1 MKAGTPVGA
10 SLLANVFLRVPKEI
24 SRASSLL
31 QVVMLGI
38 LPGMTIADYQTG
50 LNAYVDGDFERAL
63 AEWKAE
69 VNQPGEPANL
79 AIYRETLYAIGMLY
93 WQGEGVAQDYTV
105 AAVWMKQA
113 ADINHPGAQNKLGY
127 LYSTG
132 QGVPQNFAQARRYF
146 EMAAAQGDPDASHNL
161 DQMFRQGLFAEAIS
175 EEQAAAKENI
185 APEEPLAR
193 PVDPAPLAAEEPPS
207 RAEPGE
213 VIAARA
219 QRSNG
224 FEGADWIRA
233 QNPEHYTLQVI
244 ALRAPDRL
252 MEFVAEHPD
261 WAPYAIYLPP
271 GNERPLSV
279 LVQGVYPDV
288 EAARAA
294 AQSFPPGLQ
303 KPDQIWIRKF
313 GMVQELLE

>member
-1 MKAGTPVGA
+1 
-10 SLLANVFLRVPKEI
+10 LLLCTAAN
-24 SRASSLL
+24 
-31 QVVMLGI
+31 
-38 LPGMTIADYQTG
+38 ADYDTG
-50 LNAYVDGDFERAL
+50 LNAYIDGDFERAM

-69 VNQPGEPANL
+69 VNRPGEPENL

-93 WQGEGVAQDYTV
+93 WQGEGVAQDHTV

-132 QGVPQNFAQARRYF
+132 QGVPQNFEQARRYF
-146 EMAAAQGDPDASHNL
+146 ELAARQGDPDASHNL
-161 DQMFRQGLFAEAIS
+161 DQMFRQGLFAKAAAEAI
-175 EEQAAAKENI
+175 
-185 APEEPLAR
+185 P
-193 PVDPAPLAAEEPPS
+193 AAEEMPAVKETVAVADTPAVKETAPPDVPAE
-207 RAEPGE
+207 RPVEPVLPGDAEPT
-213 VIAARA
+213 ARLEPVEAVAVRPA
-219 QRSNG
+219 QSPG
-224 FEGADWIRA
+224 LEGADWIRV
-233 QNPEHYTLQVI
+233 QNPEHYTLQVV

-261 WAPYAIYLPP
+261 WAPFAIYRPA

-279 LVQGVYPDV
+279 LVQGVYADV

-294 AQSFPPGLQ
+294 AQAFPTGLQ

-313 GMVQELLE
+313 GMVQGLLE

>member
-1 MKAGTPVGA
+1 MSAGTPVGA
-10 SLLANVFLRVPKEI
+10 SLLANVFLHVPNEI

-31 QVVMLGI
+31 QIVLLGV

-50 LNAYVDGDFERAL
+50 LNAYVDGDFERAM

-69 VNQPGEPANL
+69 VNRPGEPENL

-93 WQGEGVAQDYTV
+93 WQGEGVAQDHTV

-132 QGVPQNFAQARRYF
+132 QGVPQNFEQARRYF

-161 DQMFRQGLFAEAIS
+161 DQLFRQGLFTEG
-175 EEQAAAKENI
+175 AAA
-185 APEEPLAR
+185 
-193 PVDPAPLAAEEPPS
+193 
-207 RAEPGE
+207 
-213 VIAARA
+213 
-219 QRSNG
+219 RSPQSPG
-224 FEGADWIRA
+224 FEDEDWIRA

-244 ALRAPDRL
+244 ALRAPDKL
-252 MEFVAEHPD
+252 TEFVARHPD
-261 WAPYAIYLPP
+261 WAPFAIYRPK
-271 GNERPLSV
+271 GNERPLWV
-279 LVQGVYPDV
+279 LVQGVYTDV

-294 AQSFPPGLQ
+294 ARVFPSGLQ
-303 KPDQIWIRKF
+303 KRDQIWIRKF
-313 GMVQELLE
+313 GMVQRMLE